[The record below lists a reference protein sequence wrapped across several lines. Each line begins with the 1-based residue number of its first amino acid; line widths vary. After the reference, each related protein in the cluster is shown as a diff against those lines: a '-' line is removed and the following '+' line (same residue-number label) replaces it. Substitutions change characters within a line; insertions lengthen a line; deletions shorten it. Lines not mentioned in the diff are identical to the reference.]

1 MQGCIYYF
9 RLISDTVMFKQKITQ
24 NTKEKEDIMPD
35 KDIIPVVNSTTAPQV
50 CRKIDDNDA
59 YKRYILRNDQWI
71 NPSSTDWKVVP
82 TSFSDARSLYSF
94 IQSGKKPPR
103 LFSSTSSAL
112 SLVLASSVISASF
125 IYFAAYETFASLG
138 IVLKSIMVLLCF
150 LAFLVAISVP
160 ASLITH
166 QYSKKNGKVIT
177 QLDFKDFSSRYP
189 SSLEMIDL
197 HSIRKECTPQSPSA
211 SSRIFIYIVQECT
224 QCLKEVGQAIEC
236 IEKLPSETVDTQKL
250 QKSYDD
256 YVSTLSFAVGNK
268 DAISLDL
275 LREYRNDLKEIAQE
289 ITLQSEEIVALY
301 SSYKKEVEKS
311 KEEYTLE
318 MDNIKREMKQGDL
331 NRADDMATSFMPLR
345 RDD

>member
-1 MQGCIYYF
+1 MLLYHKATS
-9 RLISDTVMFKQKITQ
+9 LATV
-24 NTKEKEDIMPD
+24 D
-35 KDIIPVVNSTTAPQV
+35 
-50 CRKIDDNDA
+50 
-59 YKRYILRNDQWI
+59 
-71 NPSSTDWKVVP
+71 
-82 TSFSDARSLYSF
+82 YSF
-94 IQSGKKPPR
+94 IQSGKKPSG
-103 LFSSTSSAL
+103 LFHSTSSVV
-112 SLVLASSVISASF
+112 SLALASSMLSASF
-125 IYFAAYETFASLG
+125 IYLVAYDTFTSLG
-138 IVLKSIMVLLCF
+138 IALKSAMVLVCF
-150 LAFLVAISVP
+150 LASLVVIAVP
-160 ASLITH
+160 ASLVSH
-166 QYSKKNGKVIT
+166 QYSKKHGKVIT
-177 QLDFKDFSSRYP
+177 QLGFKDFSSRYP

-197 HSIRKECTPQSPSA
+197 DSIRKECTPQSPSA

-301 SSYKKEVEKS
+301 SSHKEEVEKS

>member
-1 MQGCIYYF
+1 
-9 RLISDTVMFKQKITQ
+9 
-24 NTKEKEDIMPD
+24 MPD

-50 CRKIDDNDA
+50 CRTIDDNDA

-71 NPSSTDWKVVP
+71 NPSSTDWKVIP

-94 IQSGKKPPR
+94 IQSGKKPSGM
-103 LFSSTSSAL
+103 FDSTSSVL
-112 SLVLASSVISASF
+112 SLVLASSVLSASF

-138 IVLKSIMVLLCF
+138 IALKSIMALLCF
-150 LAFLVAISVP
+150 LA
-160 ASLITH
+160 SLIVVAAPVSLVSH
-166 QYSKKNGKVIT
+166 QYSKKNGKIIT

-197 HSIRKECTPQSPSA
+197 YSIRKECTPQSPSA
-211 SSRIFIYIVQECT
+211 SSRMFDCIVKECT
-224 QCLKEVGQAIEC
+224 QCLKDVGQAIEC

-256 YVSTLSFAVGNK
+256 YFSTFSFAVANK

-275 LREYRNDLKEIAQE
+275 LRGYRNDLKKIAQE
-289 ITLQSEEIVALY
+289 ITLQSEKIAALY
-301 SSYKKEVEKS
+301 SSYKEEVEKS
-311 KEEYTLE
+311 KEEYSLE

-331 NRADDMATSFMPLR
+331 NRADNMATSFMPLR

>member
-1 MQGCIYYF
+1 
-9 RLISDTVMFKQKITQ
+9 
-24 NTKEKEDIMPD
+24 
-35 KDIIPVVNSTTAPQV
+35 
-50 CRKIDDNDA
+50 
-59 YKRYILRNDQWI
+59 
-71 NPSSTDWKVVP
+71 
-82 TSFSDARSLYSF
+82 
-94 IQSGKKPPR
+94 
-103 LFSSTSSAL
+103 
-112 SLVLASSVISASF
+112 
-125 IYFAAYETFASLG
+125 
-138 IVLKSIMVLLCF
+138 MVLLCF

-275 LREYRNDLKEIAQE
+275 LREYRNDLKEIVQE

-301 SSYKKEVEKS
+301 SSYKEEVEKS

>member
-1 MQGCIYYF
+1 M
-9 RLISDTVMFKQKITQ
+9 
-24 NTKEKEDIMPD
+24 
-35 KDIIPVVNSTTAPQV
+35 
-50 CRKIDDNDA
+50 
-59 YKRYILRNDQWI
+59 
-71 NPSSTDWKVVP
+71 
-82 TSFSDARSLYSF
+82 
-94 IQSGKKPPR
+94 
-103 LFSSTSSAL
+103 
-112 SLVLASSVISASF
+112 
-125 IYFAAYETFASLG
+125 
-138 IVLKSIMVLLCF
+138 
-150 LAFLVAISVP
+150 
-160 ASLITH
+160 
-166 QYSKKNGKVIT
+166 
-177 QLDFKDFSSRYP
+177 
-189 SSLEMIDL
+189 
-197 HSIRKECTPQSPSA
+197 
-211 SSRIFIYIVQECT
+211 QECT

-301 SSYKKEVEKS
+301 SSYKEEVEKS